1 MSTEADRVV
10 ERLSCEL
17 ARQLDKKKLR
27 LACQNADRGDR
38 VYGYTFVVNDVCKRV
53 FKYHLGRVYY
63 FDGRIWVE
71 CDDAV
76 LKQSLRVALAE
87 KSLDAVNCRTIQ
99 RDWAKVQTLVFNEA
113 YSGAKLNRLVL
124 NKALVGF
131 RNGVWDFTDVDN
143 PVYHPF
149 SDQMDVLSLLP
160 YDYDPKA
167 MCPTWESFLSSV
179 LTRSQR
185 ELLQKFLGLGIVDRK
200 MMARKVESTL
210 WLVGPG
216 ANGKSVIFDV
226 VLGVYGRENVS
237 SVGLKALIGGNGDA
251 RARFIGEVVGK
262 IFNYCTEIQA
272 DTIGCSAD
280 AFKSLCSGEPQIV
293 KRLYKDVD
301 TAYDIPY
308 LIFNMNQKPVFRNL
322 DDAVMRR
329 LLFIKFKT
337 TVRDVDR
344 NPNLSSELAAEYSG
358 IRNWMIEGYR
368 KFVADGYRL
377 TPDGES
383 ASEERE
389 TLIENGKTVH
399 VFVRDMGYRSTLS
412 AGNWKEKPKVLLSS
426 TFYNHYV
433 TFCEKNKI
441 EAVAQRQF
449 SDDLKLLGFEKDR
462 VNVGVVWY
470 VYCDGDI
477 DWKIQ

>member
-1 MSTEADRVV
+1 MEADKVV
-10 ERLSCEL
+10 EKLSCEL

-38 VYGYTFVVNDVCKRV
+38 IYGYTFVVNDVCKRV
-53 FKYHLGRVYY
+53 FKYYMGRVYY
-63 FDGRIWVE
+63 FDGRIWAE
-71 CDDAV
+71 CNDAV

-99 RDWAKVQTLVFNEA
+99 RDWSKIQTLVFNEA
-113 YSGAKLNRLVL
+113 YNGAKLNELKL

-149 SDQMDVLSLLP
+149 SDKMEVLSLLP
-160 YDYDPKA
+160 YDYDPRA
-167 MCPTWESFLSSV
+167 LCPTWESFLCSV
-179 LTRSQR
+179 LTRGQR

-200 MMARKVESTL
+200 AMARKVESTL

-226 VLGVYGRENVS
+226 VLGVYGRESVS
-237 SVGLKALIGGNGDA
+237 SVGLKSLISGNGGE

-262 IFNYCTEIQA
+262 TFNYCTEIQA
-272 DTIGCSAD
+272 DVIGGSAD

-308 LIFNMNQKPVFRNL
+308 LIFNMNQKPVFKSL
-322 DDAVMRR
+322 DEAVMRR

-344 NPNLSSELAAEYSG
+344 NPNLSSELASEYSG
-358 IRNWMIEGYR
+358 IRNWMIAGYR
-368 KFVADGYRL
+368 KFVADGYKL
-377 TPDGES
+377 TATAES

-389 TLIENGKTVH
+389 TLIENGKSVH

-412 AGNWKEKPKVLLSS
+412 AGNWKEKPKVLLASQ
-426 TFYNHYV
+426 FYSRYV
-433 TFCEKNKI
+433 EYCEKSSL
-441 EAVAQRQF
+441 EAVTMKQF
-449 SDDLKLLGFEKDR
+449 GGDLKVLGFEKRR
-462 VNVGVVWY
+462 VNVGM
-470 VYCDGDI
+470 VYDVYSDEDI
-477 DWKIQ
+477 EWKIQ

>member
-1 MSTEADRVV
+1 MEADKVV
-10 ERLSCEL
+10 EKLSCEL

-53 FKYHLGRVYY
+53 FKYYMGRVYY
-63 FDGRIWVE
+63 FDGRIWTE
-71 CDDAV
+71 CNDAV
-76 LKQSLRVALAE
+76 LKQSLRVGLAE

-99 RDWAKVQTLVFNEA
+99 RDWSKIQALVFNEA
-113 YSGAKLNRLVL
+113 YNGAKLNELKL

-149 SDQMDVLSLLP
+149 GDKMEVLSLLP
-160 YDYDPKA
+160 YDYDPRA
-167 MCPTWESFLSSV
+167 LCPTWESFLCSV
-179 LTRSQR
+179 LTRGQR

-200 MMARKVESTL
+200 AMARKVESTL

-226 VLGVYGRENVS
+226 VLGVYGRESVS
-237 SVGLKALIGGNGDA
+237 SVGLKALIGGNGGE
-251 RARFIGEVVGK
+251 RARFIGEIVGK
-262 IFNYCTEIQA
+262 TFNYCTEIQA
-272 DTIGCSAD
+272 DVIGGSAD

-293 KRLYKDVD
+293 KRLYKDVVSSD
-301 TAYDIPY
+301 DIPY
-308 LIFNMNQKPVFRNL
+308 LIFNMNQKPVFKSL
-322 DDAVMRR
+322 DEAVMRR

-344 NPNLSSELAAEYSG
+344 NPNLSSELASEYSG
-358 IRNWMIEGYR
+358 IRNWMIAGYR
-368 KFVADGYRL
+368 KFVADGYKL
-377 TPDGES
+377 TATAES

-389 TLIENGKTVH
+389 TLIENGKSVH

-412 AGNWKEKPKVLLSS
+412 AGNWKEKPKVLLASQ
-426 TFYNHYV
+426 FYSRYV
-433 TFCEKNKI
+433 GYCEKSSL
-441 EAVAQRQF
+441 EAVTMKQF
-449 SDDLKLLGFEKDR
+449 GGDLKVLGFEKRR
-462 VNVGVVWY
+462 VNVGM
-470 VYCDGDI
+470 VYDVYSDNDI
-477 DWKIQ
+477 EWKIQ